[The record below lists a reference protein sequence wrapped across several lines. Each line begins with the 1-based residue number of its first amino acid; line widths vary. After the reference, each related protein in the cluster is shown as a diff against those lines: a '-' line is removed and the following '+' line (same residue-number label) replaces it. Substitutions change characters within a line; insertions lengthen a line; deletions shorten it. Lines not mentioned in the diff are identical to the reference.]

1 MLPSLMLQHNFS
13 IQLMAFWSE
22 SDFRDG
28 PKDCLY
34 SKAIRRNENDDSSD
48 VFAVHVISSPLFLVS
63 LLGEI
68 VVVVTGQSTVKSRK
82 YHKKTF
88 NMLFV

>member
-1 MLPSLMLQHNFS
+1 
-13 IQLMAFWSE
+13 MAFWSE

-48 VFAVHVISSPLFLVS
+48 VFAVHVISGVILLVAFV
-63 LLGEI
+63 LG
-68 VVVVTGQSTVKSRK
+68 VVIGRNRGGRNRAEYSQIS
-82 YHKKTF
+82 
-88 NMLFV
+88 

>member
-1 MLPSLMLQHNFS
+1 MLPSLMSQHNFS

-48 VFAVHVISSPLFLVS
+48 VFAVHVISGVILLVAFV
-63 LLGEI
+63 LG
-68 VVVVTGQSTVKSRK
+68 VVIGRNRGGRNRAEYSQIS
-82 YHKKTF
+82 
-88 NMLFV
+88 